1 MQKWVPPYFI
11 PPETQCRW
19 LVMLLLACSAL
30 EPWGNCINAK
40 PKICCPRLTL
50 KCYCINLPLHSSI
63 RQVYKTLGSSAS
75 RESHRD
81 ENGTQLLFC
90 DTQRHPTQ
98 LLQSEGDKG
107 GIQDPEAWHTSL
119 TAAWQVCPQEPFD
132 VGDRWEKRT
141 LKCPPTQ
148 SSKARALTPGSG
160 TQFTAA

>member
-81 ENGTQLLFC
+81 ENRTQLLFSVTHK
-90 DTQRHPTQ
+90 DIQHSSSSLRGTRVGSRTQKPGTLHSQQPDKCAHKSPLTWVIGEKSV
-98 LLQSEGDKG
+98 LLSAHLPKVPK
-107 GIQDPEAWHTSL
+107 PEL
-119 TAAWQVCPQEPFD
+119 
-132 VGDRWEKRT
+132 
-141 LKCPPTQ
+141 
-148 SSKARALTPGSG
+148 
-160 TQFTAA
+160 